1 MVNIATI
8 NDLDGI
14 LELLK
19 QVNLVHHNIRPD
31 LFKIGTKYNKS
42 DLESILKDD
51 TKRIFVYKD
60 NNNILGHAFINI
72 LEETNMNLFE
82 PHKTIY
88 IDDICVDEFNRGKH
102 VGKALY
108 EYVLKF
114 AKDINAYN
122 ITLNV
127 WTGNDNAY
135 KFYESLGFKEYK
147 KGMEII
153 IQ

>member
-1 MVNIATI
+1 MVCVASDC
-8 NDLDGI
+8 DLDGI

-31 LFKIGTKYNKS
+31 LFKIGTKYNKN
-42 DLESILKDD
+42 DLVSILKDD
-51 TKRIFVYKD
+51 TKRIFVYKEND
-60 NNNILGHAFINI
+60 KVLGHAFINI

-88 IDDICVDEFNRGKH
+88 IDDICVDENNRGKH

-114 AKDINAYN
+114 GSSI
-122 ITLNV
+122 
-127 WTGNDNAY
+127 
-135 KFYESLGFKEYK
+135 ESYIK
-147 KGMEII
+147 
-153 IQ
+153 

>member
-1 MVNIATI
+1 MVCVASVC
-8 NDLDGI
+8 DLDGI

-31 LFKIGTKYNKS
+31 LFKIGTKYNKN
-42 DLESILKDD
+42 DLVSILKDD
-51 TKRIFVYKD
+51 TKRIFVYKEND
-60 NNNILGHAFINI
+60 KVLGHAFINI

-88 IDDICVDEFNRGKH
+88 IDDICVDENNRGKH

-153 IQ
+153 IK